1 MPFYRAE
8 GGFAALNERCRCL
21 GQFAGTRRATAW
33 CVVRRMFLTALVFLV
48 AAGIAAGDDS
58 ERIEG
63 IITAVHQNDFVL
75 DSAGRKIVVDMS
87 SLGGVTAAIAQ
98 GQAIA
103 VIGRMAPDGQKFIAG
118 RLESA
123 TKGR

>member
-1 MPFYRAE
+1 
-8 GGFAALNERCRCL
+8 
-21 GQFAGTRRATAW
+21 
-33 CVVRRMFLTALVFLV
+33 MFLTALVFLV
-48 AAGIAAGDDS
+48 VAGIATADDS

-75 DSAGRKIVVDMS
+75 DSAGRQIVVDMS
-87 SLGGVTAAIAQ
+87 SLGGVTAAIAR

-103 VIGRMAPDGQKFIAG
+103 VIGRMAPDGQRFIAL

>member
-1 MPFYRAE
+1 
-8 GGFAALNERCRCL
+8 
-21 GQFAGTRRATAW
+21 
-33 CVVRRMFLTALVFLV
+33 MFLTALVFLV
-48 AAGIAAGDDS
+48 AAGIATADDS

-75 DSAGRKIVVDMS
+75 DSGGRKIVVDMS

>member
-1 MPFYRAE
+1 
-8 GGFAALNERCRCL
+8 
-21 GQFAGTRRATAW
+21 
-33 CVVRRMFLTALVFLV
+33 MFLTALVFLV
-48 AAGIAAGDDS
+48 AAGIATADDS

-103 VIGRMAPDGQKFIAG
+103 VIGRMTPDGQKFIAG

>member
-1 MPFYRAE
+1 
-8 GGFAALNERCRCL
+8 
-21 GQFAGTRRATAW
+21 
-33 CVVRRMFLTALVFLV
+33 MFLTALVLLV
-48 AAGIAAGDDS
+48 AAGIAVADDS

-103 VIGRMAPDGQKFIAG
+103 VIGRMTPDGQKFIAG

>member
-1 MPFYRAE
+1 
-8 GGFAALNERCRCL
+8 
-21 GQFAGTRRATAW
+21 
-33 CVVRRMFLTALVFLV
+33 MFLTALVFLV
-48 AAGIAAGDDS
+48 AAGIATADDS

-87 SLGGVTAAIAQ
+87 SLGGITAAIAE

-103 VIGRMAPDGQKFIAG
+103 VIGKMAPDGQKFIAG

>member
-1 MPFYRAE
+1 
-8 GGFAALNERCRCL
+8 
-21 GQFAGTRRATAW
+21 
-33 CVVRRMFLTALVFLV
+33 MFLTALVFLV
-48 AAGIAAGDDS
+48 AAGIATADDS

-103 VIGRMAPDGQKFIAG
+103 VIGRMTPDGQKFIAG
-118 RLESA
+118 RLEFA

>member
-1 MPFYRAE
+1 
-8 GGFAALNERCRCL
+8 
-21 GQFAGTRRATAW
+21 
-33 CVVRRMFLTALVFLV
+33 MFLTALVFLV

-103 VIGRMAPDGQKFIAG
+103 VIGRMTPDGQKFIAG

>member
-1 MPFYRAE
+1 
-8 GGFAALNERCRCL
+8 
-21 GQFAGTRRATAW
+21 
-33 CVVRRMFLTALVFLV
+33 MFLTALVFLV
-48 AAGIAAGDDS
+48 VAGIATADDS

-103 VIGRMAPDGQKFIAG
+103 VIGRMTPDGQKFIAG

>member
-1 MPFYRAE
+1 
-8 GGFAALNERCRCL
+8 
-21 GQFAGTRRATAW
+21 
-33 CVVRRMFLTALVFLV
+33 MFLTALVFLV
-48 AAGIAAGDDS
+48 AAGIATADDS

-87 SLGGVTAAIAQ
+87 SLGGITAAIAQ

-103 VIGRMAPDGQKFIAG
+103 VIGRMTPDGQKFIAG

>member
-1 MPFYRAE
+1 
-8 GGFAALNERCRCL
+8 
-21 GQFAGTRRATAW
+21 
-33 CVVRRMFLTALVFLV
+33 MFLTALVFLV
-48 AAGIAAGDDS
+48 AAGIATADDS

-75 DSAGRKIVVDMS
+75 DSAGRQIVVDMS

-103 VIGRMAPDGQKFIAG
+103 VIGRMTPDGQKFIAG